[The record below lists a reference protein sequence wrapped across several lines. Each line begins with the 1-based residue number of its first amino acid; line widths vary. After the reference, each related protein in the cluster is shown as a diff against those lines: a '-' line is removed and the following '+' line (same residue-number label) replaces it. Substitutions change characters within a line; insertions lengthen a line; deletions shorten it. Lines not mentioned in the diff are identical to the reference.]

1 MAAYASVVAANSVSI
16 SYRCVSCVARTQL
29 CFQKDP
35 NRRIDA
41 AGLLKHPWLKKE
53 VEKERLKDGSAGNRS
68 RGVSNAVAAADHK
81 QHGSQPTSKKAAE
94 VAEEKEQVK
103 PQSEMKIQEQKMPA
117 TAADVGLEV
126 GDDEDWDVEEDE
138 EDEEPDLQSNPLALP
153 TRALSTTGDNEDP
166 FAEFSDDD
174 DQPLPLPTASAAT
187 SAAGHSA
194 AVGSSAVSMMVA
206 DKDSNRKWK
215 EWVEDE
221 AEEDDEFRDMLDED
235 DDVGELQLVN
245 KSMAAM
251 DVKSNAAEVDGG
263 ADDEEVDPFDDIEF
277 TDTALSEEDLLLNK
291 TFMRIMSLLSPDQS
305 EATICEQCEK
315 LMSLYSKQKDKVTTL
330 MNKHAVIPIMEL
342 LTVTNANIIYA
353 LLKLINM
360 VITSTQSFL
369 QSLCLVGLIPAII
382 RFAHPNTAA
391 SLLSS
396 SSSSTI
402 SLQLLRLEAANFIR
416 LFCYTSD
423 YTRKMFIAC
432 DGLSVL
438 ITFLSLPP
446 PTTYPPS
453 LDHLTLQL
461 VYNAIDCIRHIFD
474 ISTNPKN
481 DFCRLF
487 VKFHM
492 LQPLIHVYELVVTM
506 VGGVGAGGGEK
517 ERAEYQ
523 VKIAQILLLFSQG
536 DTVVKQQFAQPQLIT
551 PILSLLPLLPP
562 APLLLTLKSLCNLSM
577 DSSTLDSLEA
587 AGAIPALLPY
597 LHPTNPLDC
606 QQQTLLSMYYLTQ
619 IKASRQEQAGLNGI
633 VPDLKRFIA
642 NDSPLKQFAYPIL
655 FQLAKTSRRVR
666 CELKKQEMVGF
677 YLHVVRQELY
687 WRSAAIE
694 CLAIWLSED
703 SARVGWMLCQPVA
716 VNTLIYVFLTTTNGG
731 QQYEKLLMSFRKLIQ
746 SSVRLNQTLGQSP
759 AFIAAIKAR
768 LSTDTN
774 NAVRVNLLNLLSLLL
789 VAHTDALTMS
799 EQYGLVGL
807 LEGLC
812 EEKESVLVASLATK
826 MLERLSAERE
836 REEELR
842 AIGEGKQGGKK
853 GKK

>member
-1 MAAYASVVAANSVSI
+1 MCWYVCAALL
-16 SYRCVSCVARTQL
+16 CVQL

-53 VEKERLKDGSAGNRS
+53 VEKERQKEGELRS
-68 RGVSNAVAAADHK
+68 RSVSGAVPDPT
-81 QHGSQPTSKKAAE
+81 QPTKQADAAE
-94 VAEEKEQVK
+94 VKEQPRPAVAGVNV
-103 PQSEMKIQEQKMPA
+103 QQQVEQKVQPTGA
-117 TAADVGLEV
+117 GVGLEV
-126 GDDEDWDVEEDE
+126 GDDEDWDVDEDD
-138 EDEEPDLQSNPLALP
+138 EDDDIDVHANPLAP
-153 TRALSTTGDNEDP
+153 PARPLSGSAAEEDA
-166 FAEFSDDD
+166 FADFSDDD
-174 DQPLPLPTASAAT
+174 DQPLPLPTASAAV
-187 SAAGHSA
+187 SGGGHSA
-194 AVGSSAVSMMVA
+194 TVGSSAVSMMVA
-206 DKDSNRKWK
+206 DKDSNRQWK

-221 AEEDDEFRDMLDED
+221 AEEEVEFEDMLDD
-235 DDVGELQLVN
+235 DNVGELQLV
-245 KSMAAM
+245 KHAPAA
-251 DVKSNAAEVDGG
+251 DVKAAEVET
-263 ADDEEVDPFDDIEF
+263 DETDEADPFDDIEF
-277 TDTALSEEDLLLNK
+277 TDTALSEDDLLLNK
-291 TFMRIMSLLSPDQS
+291 TFMRIMSLLSPDQTES
-305 EATICEQCEK
+305 TICDQCER
-315 LMSLYSKQKDKVTTL
+315 LMSLYAKQREKVTAL

-353 LLKLINM
+353 LLKLINL

-396 SSSSTI
+396 ASSSASTI
-402 SLQLLRLEAANFIR
+402 SLPLLRLEAANFIR

-432 DGLSVL
+432 DGLPVL
-438 ITFLSLPP
+438 ISFLSLPP
-446 PTTYPPS
+446 ATTYPPS

-492 LQPLIHVYELVVTM
+492 LQPLIHVYQLLTTM
-506 VGGVGAGGGEK
+506 GGQTQRGGGAGVESREK
-517 ERAEYQ
+517 ERSEYQ

-536 DTVVKQQFAQPQLIT
+536 DTVVKQQFAQPHLIT

-562 APLLLTLKSLCNLSM
+562 APLLLTLKSMCNLSM

-597 LHPTNPLDC
+597 LRPHNPLDC

-619 IKASRQEQAGLNGI
+619 IKSSRQEQAGLNGI
-633 VPDLKRFIA
+633 VPDLKRFIES
-642 NDSPLKQFAYPIL
+642 DSPLKQFAYPIL

-666 CELKKQEMVGF
+666 VELKKQEMVAF
-677 YLHVVRQELY
+677 YLHVVRHELY

-716 VNTLIYVFLTTTNGG
+716 VNTLIYVFLTTSNGG

-759 AFIAAIKAR
+759 AFIAAIKQR
-768 LSTDTN
+768 LTTDTN

-789 VAHTDALTMS
+789 VAHTDALGMS
-799 EQYGLVGL
+799 EQYGLVAL

-812 EEKESVLVASLATK
+812 AERDSVLVASLATK

-842 AIGEGKQGGKK
+842 AIGEGKPSGQK

>member
-1 MAAYASVVAANSVSI
+1 M
-16 SYRCVSCVARTQL
+16 
-29 CFQKDP
+29 
-35 NRRIDA
+35 
-41 AGLLKHPWLKKE
+41 KE
-53 VEKERLKDGSAGNRS
+53 GGGHRS
-68 RGVSNAVAAADHK
+68 RGVSNAVDDKHS
-81 QHGSQPTSKKAAE
+81 QQPTQPTSSSKHADVTE
-94 VAEEKEQVK
+94 VKEQLK
-103 PQSEMKIQEQKMPA
+103 PSVDMQLEQKVQPTVA
-117 TAADVGLEV
+117 SGGGLDV
-126 GDDEDWDVEEDE
+126 GDDEDWDVED
-138 EDEEPDLQSNPLALP
+138 DDDEPDLQSNPLAVA
-153 TRALSTTGDNEDP
+153 TRALAGSADEDV

-174 DQPLPLPTASAAT
+174 DQPLPLPTASAAV
-187 SAAGHSA
+187 SAGHSA

-221 AEEDDEFRDMLDED
+221 AEEEDAFDDMLDDED
-235 DDVGELQLVN
+235 EVGELQLV
-245 KSMAAM
+245 KHVAA
-251 DVKSNAAEVDGG
+251 DVKAAEVET
-263 ADDEEVDPFDDIEF
+263 DEAEVDPFDDIEF

-305 EATICEQCEK
+305 ELTICEQCER
-315 LMSLYSKQKDKVTTL
+315 LMSLYAKQKDKVTAL

-396 SSSSTI
+396 SSSSSTI
-402 SLQLLRLEAANFIR
+402 SLPLLRLEAANFIR

-438 ITFLSLPP
+438 ISFLSLPP
-446 PTTYPPS
+446 ATTYPPT
-453 LDHLTLQL
+453 LDQLTLQL

-492 LQPLIHVYELVVTM
+492 LKPLIHVYQLLTTM
-506 VGGVGAGGGEK
+506 TGQESREK

-536 DTVVKQQFAQPQLIT
+536 DTVVKQQFAQPSLIT

-597 LHPTNPLDC
+597 LRPTNPLDC

-619 IKASRQEQAGLNGI
+619 IKSSRQEQAGLNGI
-633 VPDLKRFIA
+633 VPDLKRFIES
-642 NDSPLKQFAYPIL
+642 DSPLKQFAYPIL
-655 FQLAKTSRRVR
+655 FQLAKTSKRVR
-666 CELKKQEMVGF
+666 TELKKQEMVGF
-677 YLHVVRQELY
+677 YLNVVRQELY

-716 VNTLIYVFLTTTNGG
+716 VNTLIDVFLTTSNSG

-759 AFIAAIKAR
+759 AFIAAIKQR
-768 LSTDTN
+768 LTTDTN

-789 VAHTDALTMS
+789 VAHTDALGMS
-799 EQYGLVGL
+799 EQYGLVRL

-812 EEKESVLVASLATK
+812 EERDSVLVASLAQK

-836 REEELR
+836 REEELK
-842 AIGEGKQGGKK
+842 AIRDGQQGGKK

>member
-1 MAAYASVVAANSVSI
+1 M
-16 SYRCVSCVARTQL
+16 

-53 VEKERLKDGSAGNRS
+53 VEKERLKDGHRS
-68 RGVSNAVAAADHK
+68 RGVSNAVAAAAVVDDK
-81 QHGSQPTSKKAAE
+81 PTQPTKHADMSE
-94 VAEEKEQVK
+94 VKEQMRPADGGAAGVSV
-103 PQSEMKIQEQKMPA
+103 QQMEQKMPS
-117 TAADVGLEV
+117 TGGGLDV
-126 GDDEDWDVEEDE
+126 GDDEDWDVDE
-138 EDEEPDLQSNPLALP
+138 EDDDDEADVHSNPLALP
-153 TRALSTTGDNEDP
+153 TRTLTGSADNEDA
-166 FAEFSDDD
+166 FADFSDDD
-174 DQPLPLPTASAAT
+174 DQPLPLPTASTAV
-187 SAAGHSA
+187 SAGGHSTA

-206 DKDSNRKWK
+206 DKDSNRNWK

-221 AEEDDEFRDMLDED
+221 AVEEDEFQDMLDGD
-235 DDVGELQLVN
+235 DDVGELQLV
-245 KSMAAM
+245 KHAAS
-251 DVKSNAAEVDGG
+251 DVKAAEVE
-263 ADDEEVDPFDDIEF
+263 ADEAGDDVDPFDDIEF

-291 TFMRIMSLLSPDQS
+291 TFMRIMSLLSPDQPES
-305 EATICEQCEK
+305 TICEQCEK
-315 LMSLYSKQKDKVTTL
+315 LMSLYIKQKDKVTTL

-342 LTVTNANIIYA
+342 LTSTNANIIYA

-391 SLLSS
+391 LLLSS
-396 SSSSTI
+396 SSSGSTI
-402 SLQLLRLEAANFIR
+402 SLPLLRLEAANFIR

-438 ITFLSLPP
+438 ISFLSLPP
-446 PTTYPPS
+446 ATSYPPS

-492 LQPLIHVYELVVTM
+492 LRPLIHVYQLLTTM
-506 VGGVGAGGGEK
+506 AGCGSGGSGGGQQQQVESREK
-517 ERAEYQ
+517 ERVEYQ

-536 DTVVKQQFAQPQLIT
+536 DTVVKQQFAQPPLIT

-597 LHPTNPLDC
+597 LRPTSPLDC

-633 VPDLKRFIA
+633 VPDLKRFIDS
-642 NDSPLKQFAYPIL
+642 DSPLKQFAYPIL

-666 CELKKQEMVGF
+666 VELKKQEMVSF
-677 YLHVVRQELY
+677 YLNVVRTELY

-716 VNTLIYVFLTTTNGG
+716 VNTLIDVFLTTGNSG

-759 AFIAAIKAR
+759 AFIAAIKQR
-768 LSTDTN
+768 LTTDTS

-789 VAHTDALTMS
+789 VAHTDALMMS
-799 EQYGLVGL
+799 EQYGLVRL

-812 EEKESVLVASLATK
+812 EERDSVLVASLAQK

-836 REEELR
+836 REDELR
-842 AIGEGKQGGKK
+842 AIGGGKQSGKK
-853 GKK
+853 R

>member
-1 MAAYASVVAANSVSI
+1 MRAI
-16 SYRCVSCVARTQL
+16 CVRAFYHLYQL

-53 VEKERLKDGSAGNRS
+53 VEKERAKESNSRS
-68 RGVSNAVAAADHK
+68 RGVSNAVPDSK
-81 QHGSQPTSKKAAE
+81 EQQPPTAVGKHAE
-94 VAEEKEQVK
+94 VAEVKEQLVAAESK
-103 PQSEMKIQEQKMPA
+103 VQPRAEQKSQ
-117 TAADVGLEV
+117 LEV
-126 GDDEDWDVEEDE
+126 GDDEDWDVDEDDD
-138 EDEEPDLQSNPLALP
+138 DEEPDLQSNPLALP
-153 TRALSTTGDNEDP
+153 TRSLAASADEDA
-166 FAEFSDDD
+166 FADFSDDD
-174 DQPLPLPTASAAT
+174 EQPLPLPSAPG
-187 SAAGHSA
+187 AGHGAA

-206 DKDSNRKWK
+206 GKDSNKAWK
-215 EWVEDE
+215 EWAEDDA
-221 AEEDDEFRDMLDED
+221 AEEDEFGDMLDDD

-245 KSMAAM
+245 KPHAAAGAA
-251 DVKSNAAEVDGG
+251 DGQVSGEVKAEG
-263 ADDEEVDPFDDIEF
+263 AEEDDDVDPFDDIEF

-291 TFMRIMSLLSPDQS
+291 TFMRIMALLSPEQS
-305 EATICEQCEK
+305 EHTICEQCEK
-315 LMSLYSKQKDKVTTL
+315 LMSLYAKQKDKVTAL

-342 LTVTNANIIYA
+342 LTSTNANIIYA
-353 LLKLINM
+353 LLKLINC
-360 VITSTQSFL
+360 VITSTHSFL

-382 RFAHPNTAA
+382 RFANPNTAA

-396 SSSSTI
+396 SASTI
-402 SLQLLRLEAANFIR
+402 SLPLLRLEAANFIR

-432 DGLSVL
+432 DGLPVL
-438 ITFLSLPP
+438 ISFLSLPAPTSSP
-446 PTTYPPS
+446 PT

-492 LQPLIHVYELVVTM
+492 LQPLIHVYQLLSTSS
-506 VGGVGAGGGEK
+506 AGQQSGQQQQQQQAGQSK
-517 ERAEYQ
+517 ERSEYQ

-536 DTVVKQQFAQPQLIT
+536 DTVVKQQFAQPPLIA
-551 PILSLLPLLPP
+551 PILQLLPLLPP

-587 AGAIPALLPY
+587 AGAIPLLLPY
-597 LHPTNPLDC
+597 LRPSNPLDC

-633 VPDLKRFIA
+633 VPDLRRFIES
-642 NDSPLKQFAYPIL
+642 DSPLKQFAYPIL

-666 CELKKQEMVGF
+666 VELKKQEMVSF
-677 YLHVVRQELY
+677 YLHVVRSELY

-694 CLAIWLSED
+694 CLALWLSED
-703 SARVGWMLCQPVA
+703 SARVGWMLCQPVH
-716 VNTLIYVFLTTTNGG
+716 VNTLLEAFLTSANSG
-731 QQYEKLLMSFRKLIQ
+731 QQYEKLLMSFRKLVQ
-746 SSVRLNQTLGQSP
+746 SSVRLNQTLGHS
-759 AFIAAIKAR
+759 ATFIAAIKAR
-768 LSTDTN
+768 LSAGSS

-789 VAHTDALTMS
+789 VAHTDALQMS
-799 EQYGLVGL
+799 EQYGLVQL
-807 LEGLC
+807 LESLC

-836 REEELR
+836 REEELN
-842 AIGEGKQGGKK
+842 AIGEGKSGKK
-853 GKK
+853 KK